1 MANGDPM
8 SWDDYFNVTRQTLEE
23 LELEVAERPRC
34 TRCIHW
40 LKPACPKKKTDMSV
54 YTGGLNG
61 IKFKCVKF
69 KITEEAFENIIMKK
83 LQVNL

>member
-1 MANGDPM
+1 MTWNE
-8 SWDDYFNVTRQTLEE
+8 YFKPAQRQTLEE

-40 LKPACPKKKTDMSV
+40 LKPACPKSLTDTSV
-54 YTGGLNG
+54 YTSGFNG
-61 IKFKCVKF
+61 IEFKCAKFKM
-69 KITEEAFENIIMKK
+69 TQDAFENIVMKK